1 MLSIIVP
8 VLNEAKIIQRQL
20 EDLQVYREQGA
31 ELIVVDGGSED
42 QTAHL
47 AKFLADRVIVSEPGR
62 ATQMNRGAEIATG
75 KVLLFLHID
84 TDLPDN
90 SFVELQ
96 QILLSNHF
104 NWGWFDVRL
113 SNAGI
118 AYQVVASCMNIRARL
133 TWICTGDQSLL
144 VSRQLFRK
152 IRGFPEIPLMEDVA
166 ISKLLRRV
174 AQPWICKEP
183 VVASVRRWEQKG
195 LVRTVLLMWKLRLL
209 YFAGVN
215 PDRLVTRYY

>member
-42 QTAHL
+42 QTAYL

-84 TDLPDN
+84 TDFPDN
-90 SFVELQ
+90 SYVELQ
-96 QILLSNHF
+96 QILHSNHY

-113 SNAGI
+113 SNTGI

-152 IRGFPEIPLMEDVA
+152 IRWFPEIPLMEDVA
-166 ISKLLRRV
+166 IS
-174 AQPWICKEP
+174 
-183 VVASVRRWEQKG
+183 
-195 LVRTVLLMWKLRLL
+195 
-209 YFAGVN
+209 
-215 PDRLVTRYY
+215 